1 MLDELKGDFSHPKLE
16 EEIIEHW
23 KKHGIFK
30 KVQDSRAGRPEYI
43 FYEGPPTANGRP
55 GVHHIISRTLKDFVC
70 RYKTMR
76 GYHVERKAGWDTHG
90 LPVEIEVEKKLNL
103 KNKSEVEAYG
113 IDRFNKACRE
123 SVFTYKKEWD
133 ELTERIGY
141 WLDLEN
147 PYLTCE
153 NDYIESVW
161 HILAKF
167 FDDGLLYKGH
177 KILPYCPRC
186 ETGLSSHEVAQGY
199 KEVSDP
205 SIFIKVRLKGQA
217 GVYFLVWTTTP
228 WTLISNV
235 ALAVHPQAD
244 YIRVKFGED
253 ELILAEALAN
263 RVLNDEFE
271 ILQRYKGSELELW
284 EYEPLFPYYKDG
296 LDKAYF
302 VTEAD
307 FVTLEDG
314 SGIVHIA
321 PAFGADDYNVGQKY
335 GLPVLQ
341 AVETNGE
348 FKAEV
353 TDYAGMFIKD
363 ADPLITKNLKER
375 GLLFKKEKYVH
386 NYPHCWRCK
395 SPLVYYARES
405 WYIRTSQF
413 KDKLLENNR
422 TINWVPPEIG
432 SGRFG
437 EWLENNV
444 DWALSREHYWGTPLP
459 VWIGEKTGK
468 QIAVKSVAELKE
480 KGENVPD
487 DIDLHKPHVDNIRI
501 WNDEDQ
507 EWMYRTPE
515 VIDVWFD
522 SGAMPFAQYH
532 YPFEHSENWDKYFP
546 ADFIS
551 EAVDQTR
558 GWFYSLVA
566 ISTLYAGVAPFK
578 NIIVCGHIL
587 DVEGKKMSKSLG
599 NAADPWEILAEYG
612 ADALRWYLVTIN
624 NPWLPIRFDTEALAE
639 VNRKVLGTLK
649 NTYTFFAIYAN
660 IDKLEQRAKE
670 DGKTLGDFLDS
681 KAGEHTEIDRW
692 VISRLNSLIKEV
704 GELLEKYNLTA
715 ANRKI
720 GEFIVDELSNWYVRR
735 SRRRFWAGADD
746 PDKFRAFATLHEC
759 LLKVSRLIAPIM
771 PFFSEK
777 IYIELSGDGVESVH
791 IEDYPAAD
799 ESLIEPELEKKMAS
813 AITIVSLART
823 ARTRSRLKIRQPLS
837 EMIVVLPS
845 EVRPESLYNI
855 TGVISEE
862 INIKRIRFSSDDS
875 EIISLKAK
883 PNFKLLGP
891 KLGKKIGMAKSAIEK
906 LEDDVLREFMTT
918 EKLVLKLD
926 DEQFILT
933 GEELEIERVS
943 KENYAV
949 ESDDGFSVAVST
961 LLDNGLIQEGYARE
975 VVNKIQN
982 MRKSADFQ
990 VTDRIRVSVKSTA
1003 EVKTALDNFGDY
1015 VKGETLADELL
1026 SGDIDGE
1033 VRQEWDINGQ
1043 PATIT
1048 IART

>member
-16 EEIIEHW
+16 EEIIEYW

-30 KVQDSRAGRPEYI
+30 KVQDSRAGKSEYI
-43 FYEGPPTANGRP
+43 FFEGPPTANGRP
-55 GVHHIISRTLKDFVC
+55 GVHHTISRTLKDFVC

-76 GYHVERKAGWDTHG
+76 GYHVARKAGWDTHG
-90 LPVEIEVEKKLNL
+90 LPVEIEVEKRLNL
-103 KNKSEVEAYG
+103 EKKSDVEAYG
-113 IDRFNKACRE
+113 IDKFNKVCRE
-123 SVFTYKKEWD
+123 SVFTYKKDWEQ
-133 ELTERIGY
+133 LTERIGY

-147 PYLTCE
+147 PYITCE
-153 NDYIESVW
+153 NYYIESVW
-161 HILAKF
+161 HILAKLF
-167 FDDGLLYKGH
+167 NDDLLYKGH

-205 SIFIKVRLKGQA
+205 SIFIKAKVKGKEN
-217 GVYFLVWTTTP
+217 VYFLVWTTTP

-235 ALAVHPQAD
+235 ALAVHPKAD
-244 YIRVKFGED
+244 YIRVKLGED

-263 RVLNDEFE
+263 QVLKDEFE
-271 ILQRYKGSELELW
+271 ILERLKGRDLELW
-284 EYEPLFPYYKDG
+284 EYEPIFPYYKDK
-296 LDKAYF
+296 LKKAYI
-302 VTEAD
+302 VTNAD

-341 AVETNGE
+341 AVEPNGE
-348 FKAEV
+348 LKEEV

-363 ADPLITKNLKER
+363 ADPLIIKNLKER

-405 WYIRTSQF
+405 WYIGTSRF
-413 KDKLLENNR
+413 KDKLLENNQ

-432 SGRFG
+432 FGRFG

-444 DWALSREHYWGTPLP
+444 DWALSRERYWGTPLP

-468 QIAVKSVAELKE
+468 QIAIGSVAELKK
-480 KGENVPD
+480 KGENVPE
-487 DIDLHKPHVDNIRI
+487 DIDLHKPYVDEIRI
-501 WNDEDQ
+501 WNEEDR

-515 VIDVWFD
+515 VIDAWFD
-522 SGAMPFAQYH
+522 SGAMPFAQHH
-532 YPFEHSENWDKYFP
+532 YPFENTENWDKYFP

-551 EAVDQTR
+551 EGVDQTR

-566 ISTLYAGVAPFK
+566 ISSLYAGVAPFK

-587 DVEGKKMSKSLG
+587 DIEGKKMSKSLG
-599 NAADPWEILAEYG
+599 NAVDPWEILAEHG

-639 VNRKVLGTLK
+639 LSRKVLGTLK

-660 IDKLEQRAKE
+660 IDKLHQRANEENKN
-670 DGKTLGDFLDS
+670 LADFLES
-681 KAGEHTEIDRW
+681 KAGDHTEIDRW
-692 VISRLNSLIKEV
+692 VISRLNSLVKEV
-704 GELLEKYNLTA
+704 GEHLEKYNLTA

-759 LLKVSRLIAPIM
+759 LLKISRLIAPIM

-791 IEDYPAAD
+791 MEDYPAAD
-799 ESLIEPELEKKMAS
+799 ESLIEPELEQKMAS

-823 ARTRSRLKIRQPLS
+823 ARTKSRLKIRQPLS

-845 EVRPESLYNI
+845 DVRPDSLYNI

-862 INIKRIRFSSDDS
+862 VNIKRIRFSADDS

-906 LEDDVLREFMTT
+906 LDDDVLREYTST

-926 DEQFILT
+926 DEQFTLSGDEI
-933 GEELEIERVS
+933 EIERVS

-949 ESDDGFSVAVST
+949 ESDDGYSVAVST
-961 LLDNGLIQEGYARE
+961 LLDEGLIQEGYARE

-990 VTDRIRVSVKSTA
+990 VTDRIRVSVKSTGD
-1003 EVKTALDNFGDY
+1003 VKSALDNFGDY

-1026 SGDIDGE
+1026 SGDIEGE
-1033 VRQEWDINGQ
+1033 VQQEWDINGQ